1 MRSLLGSEAVEMQV
15 FGEDGDTLL
24 VDLKKTPMVSLR
36 EHLVFM
42 ELARYVI
49 VTSGAPSSIL
59 FFIFYLHL
67 FGSSW
72 VSSVFQYIRQLKLE
86 SILRLNIRTLFIKL
100 VINKCYKWPKV

>member
-1 MRSLLGSEAVEMQV
+1 MKGWSLEAADEMRSLLGSEAVEMQV

-49 VTSGAPSSIL
+49 VTSGAPSFIL
-59 FFIFYLHL
+59 FFK
-67 FGSSW
+67 S
-72 VSSVFQYIRQLKLE
+72 SSV
-86 SILRLNIRTLFIKL
+86 RL
-100 VINKCYKWPKV
+100 